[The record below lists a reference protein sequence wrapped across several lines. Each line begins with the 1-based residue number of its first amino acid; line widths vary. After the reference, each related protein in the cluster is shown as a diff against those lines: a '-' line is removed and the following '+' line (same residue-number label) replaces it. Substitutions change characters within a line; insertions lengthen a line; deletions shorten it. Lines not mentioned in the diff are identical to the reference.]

1 LKKEKAMNEKPI
13 PAGYRQDAK
22 GNLIPEANIKELD
35 KLRDTLVLGI
45 VKDGRDVARVVEA
58 FKVTALKNIQ
68 AFCDIARMEYDAP
81 LGGKKGNVTLF
92 SFDGRFKVIRAVDEN
107 IAFNEQLEAAKAL
120 IDECLTDWTRDS
132 SDNIKAIVNQAF
144 QMNKAG
150 EISTARVL
158 GLRSIKIEDPRWL
171 RAMDAIANS
180 VTIVGSKTYVR
191 LYERVG
197 DSDEYQ
203 QIALS

>member
-1 LKKEKAMNEKPI
+1 MSTTEKTV

-35 KLRDTLVLGI
+35 KLRDSLVLGLVHGGKEI
-45 VKDGRDVARVVEA
+45 ARCVEHFKNNALRDIA
-58 FKVTALKNIQ
+58 
-68 AFCDIARMEYDAP
+68 AFCDLAKMEYDAP
-81 LGGKKGNVTLF
+81 MGGKKGNVTLF
-92 SFDGRFKVIRAVDEN
+92 SFDGRYKIIRAVDEN

-120 IDECLTDWTRDS
+120 IDECLTDWTKDS
-132 SDNIKAIVNQAF
+132 NDNIKAIVNQAF

-158 GLRSIKIEDPRWL
+158 GLRTIKIEDDRWL

-180 VTIVGSKTYVR
+180 LTVVGSKTYLR

-203 QIALS
+203 QLALS